1 MIETKNIFGFWDSVG
16 GLNVEIWVNGVRKG
30 TATSGSWGRN
40 VHFDYTASSSDGGKS
55 LQWYAKFAGD
65 NSYNTCQ
72 SGNQKLTI
80 LTLPSVATPA
90 LSPASGTTFPDTLRV
105 TATTATGG
113 ATIRYTKDGTDPTAS
128 SPVFPTGGLVLTATT
143 TVKARAFK
151 AGMADSD
158 VAAATYS
165 KLQKIA
171 TPALS
176 PASGTTFPDTLR
188 VTATTAT
195 GGATIRYTKDG
206 TDPTAS
212 SPVFPTGGLVLT
224 ATTPVKARAFKAGMA
239 DSDVATAVYT
249 LQPRVV
255 LLLHGMNSDPIAAWK
270 SFVEDVSYF
279 PPFGRPTVPTI
290 YGGAVQGNEAPSLD
304 KRQVRYYR
312 VKFGSYDKAAGRQGL
327 EQLPSK
333 SNNGDG
339 GDFTSFFGGSSL
351 ATEVADA
358 VKAIRLKHSNA
369 VVTLVGHSRGGIA
382 GRAFLQ
388 SDGANDERASIV
400 GLLTVGTPHAGSPLG
415 RLYTYLE
422 SHPRQTPQSTDWE
435 LVDKL
440 RGAVGAYPDKI
451 DVRRPTIGDLEPGSQ
466 PIKQLAGSATRL
478 PSRIA
483 YGALCFSSVPFGDL
497 SDILILGRYNVF
509 KGLRKVGGTIDL
521 PPLTLGASNAIC
533 QTLSIGVYAGDGIV
547 PFDSQAF
554 PATVPSAQK
563 SSNSAGILH
572 TAETSEKA
580 DIRAAL
586 EKLVNWWN
594 TP

>member
-1 MIETKNIFGFWDSVG
+1 
-16 GLNVEIWVNGVRKG
+16 
-30 TATSGSWGRN
+30 
-40 VHFDYTASSSDGGKS
+40 
-55 LQWYAKFAGD
+55 
-65 NSYNTCQ
+65 
-72 SGNQKLTI
+72 
-80 LTLPSVATPA
+80 
-90 LSPASGTTFPDTLRV
+90 
-105 TATTATGG
+105 
-113 ATIRYTKDGTDPTAS
+113 
-128 SPVFPTGGLVLTATT
+128 
-143 TVKARAFK
+143 
-151 AGMADSD
+151 
-158 VAAATYS
+158 
-165 KLQKIA
+165 
-171 TPALS
+171 
-176 PASGTTFPDTLR
+176 
-188 VTATTAT
+188 
-195 GGATIRYTKDG
+195 
-206 TDPTAS
+206 
-212 SPVFPTGGLVLT
+212 LVLT